1 VTNATNHRR
10 TVAGDRDMRQ
20 SDARQSGALPAVWR
34 WGSSRADDSG
44 WLAEIRLSLDRP
56 LTSYHLV
63 LGVSGLL
70 LALGLV
76 MVLSASSVYALS
88 VYGDS
93 YALAVR
99 QFLWVAGGLPL
110 AFVASRLPQR
120 VLRALVYP
128 ALIVT
133 VILLALTLT
142 PLGVSV
148 NGNRNWLS
156 FGGPFLLQPSEAAK
170 LALVLWGADLFARK
184 QKLLGEWKH
193 LIIPFLPVCGVVLAL
208 VLAQGDLGT
217 SLVLFSLVLVMLFVL
232 GTPMRFFGLAVAAV
246 GLLVTYLAVS
256 RPHRLDR
263 LTTFLDPFA
272 DYRDSGWQAA
282 HSLFALG
289 TGGWWGVG
297 IGNSREKWGSLP
309 EAHTD
314 FIYAVIGE
322 ELGLAGT
329 VVVLGLFLTLAF
341 VGVRIALRSD
351 DTFTRLATAGIVGWL
366 TSQALVN
373 MGAVLGLVPIAGI
386 PLPLVSYG
394 GSAMLPTLFAIGLL
408 VSFARN
414 EPAARVALA
423 DRRKARA
430 AAKSVGTKSVG
441 TKSVGTK
448 SVGTKSGATKVMP
461 GSKVASSKKAGR
473 KG

>member
-1 VTNATNHRR
+1 M
-10 TVAGDRDMRQ
+10 AG
-20 SDARQSGALPAVWR
+20 A
-34 WGSSRADDSG
+34 G
-44 WLAEIRLSLDRP
+44 WLAEIRRSLDRP

-93 YALAVR
+93 YALAMR
-99 QFLWVAGGLPL
+99 QFLWVAAGLPM

-128 ALIVT
+128 ALIVSI
-133 VILLALTLT
+133 VLLALTLT

-184 QKLLGEWKH
+184 EKLLREWKH
-193 LIIPFLPVCGVVLAL
+193 LIVPFVPVCGVVLAL
-208 VLAQGDLGT
+208 VLAQRDLGT
-217 SLVLFSLVLVMLFVL
+217 SLVLFSLVLVMLFVV
-232 GTPMRFFGLAVAAV
+232 GTPMRFFGLAVAGV
-246 GLLVTYLAVS
+246 GLVVTYLVLT
-256 RPHRLDR
+256 REHRRER

-272 DYRDSGWQAA
+272 DYRDTGWQAA

-297 IGNSREKWGSLP
+297 IGNSREKWGRLP

-329 VVVLGLFLTLAF
+329 IIVLGLFLTLAF
-341 VGVRIALRSD
+341 VGVRIALRAD
-351 DTFTRLATAGIVGWL
+351 DTFTRLATAGIIGWL
-366 TSQALVN
+366 TAQALVN
-373 MGAVLGLVPIAGI
+373 MGAVLVLVPIAGI

-394 GSAMLPTLFAIGLL
+394 GSAMLPALFAIGLL
-408 VSFARN
+408 VSFARR
-414 EPAARVALA
+414 EPAARAALA
-423 DRRKARA
+423 ERRKVGA
-430 AAKSVGTKSVG
+430 AAKAARTRVRT
-441 TKSVGTK
+441 
-448 SVGTKSGATKVMP
+448 GATVASGKATVAS
-461 GSKVASSKKAGR
+461 GKAKVASGKAR
-473 KG
+473 RTKG

>member
-1 VTNATNHRR
+1 VFTGDGAR
-10 TVAGDRDMRQ
+10 VAG
-20 SDARQSGALPAVWR
+20 A
-34 WGSSRADDSG
+34 G
-44 WLAEIRLSLDRP
+44 WLAEIRRSLDRP

-93 YALAVR
+93 YALAMR
-99 QFLWVAGGLPL
+99 QFLWVAAGLPM

-128 ALIVT
+128 ALIVSI
-133 VILLALTLT
+133 VLLALTLT

-184 QKLLGEWKH
+184 EKLLREWKH
-193 LIIPFLPVCGVVLAL
+193 LIVPFVPVCGVVLAL
-208 VLAQGDLGT
+208 VLAQRDLGT
-217 SLVLFSLVLVMLFVL
+217 SLVLFSLVLVMLFVV
-232 GTPMRFFGLAVAAV
+232 GTPMRFFGLAVAGV
-246 GLLVTYLAVS
+246 GLVVTYLVLT
-256 RPHRLDR
+256 REHRRER

-272 DYRDSGWQAA
+272 DYRDTGWQAA

-297 IGNSREKWGSLP
+297 IGNSREKWGRLP

-329 VVVLGLFLTLAF
+329 IIVLGLFLTLAF
-341 VGVRIALRSD
+341 VGVRIALRAD
-351 DTFTRLATAGIVGWL
+351 DTFTRLATAGIIGWL
-366 TSQALVN
+366 TAQALVN
-373 MGAVLGLVPIAGI
+373 MGAVLVLVPIAGI

-394 GSAMLPTLFAIGLL
+394 GSAMLPALFAIGLL
-408 VSFARN
+408 VSFARR
-414 EPAARVALA
+414 EPAARAALA

-430 AAKSVGTKSVG
+430 AAKAARTRVRT
-441 TKSVGTK
+441 
-448 SVGTKSGATKVMP
+448 GAT
-461 GSKVASSKKAGR
+461 VASGKATVASGKAR
-473 KG
+473 RTKG

>member
-1 VTNATNHRR
+1 VFTGDGAR
-10 TVAGDRDMRQ
+10 VAG
-20 SDARQSGALPAVWR
+20 A
-34 WGSSRADDSG
+34 G
-44 WLAEIRLSLDRP
+44 WLAEIRRSLDRP

-93 YALAVR
+93 YALAMR
-99 QFLWVAGGLPL
+99 QFLWVAAGLPM

-128 ALIVT
+128 ALIVSI
-133 VILLALTLT
+133 VLLALTLT

-184 QKLLGEWKH
+184 EKLLREWKH
-193 LIIPFLPVCGVVLAL
+193 LIVPFVPVCGVVLAL
-208 VLAQGDLGT
+208 VLAQRDLGT
-217 SLVLFSLVLVMLFVL
+217 SLVLFSLVLVMLFVV
-232 GTPMRFFGLAVAAV
+232 GTPMRFFGLAVAGV
-246 GLLVTYLAVS
+246 GLVVTYLVLT
-256 RPHRLDR
+256 REHRRER

-272 DYRDSGWQAA
+272 DYRDTGWQAA

-297 IGNSREKWGSLP
+297 IGNSREKWGRLP

-329 VVVLGLFLTLAF
+329 IIVLGLFLTLAF
-341 VGVRIALRSD
+341 VGVRIALRAD
-351 DTFTRLATAGIVGWL
+351 DTFTRLATAGIIGWL
-366 TSQALVN
+366 TAQALVN
-373 MGAVLGLVPIAGI
+373 MGAVLVLVPIAGI

-394 GSAMLPTLFAIGLL
+394 GSAMLPALFAIGLL
-408 VSFARN
+408 VSFARR
-414 EPAARVALA
+414 EPAARAALA

-430 AAKSVGTKSVG
+430 AAKAARTRVRT
-441 TKSVGTK
+441 
-448 SVGTKSGATKVMP
+448 GATVASGKA
-461 GSKVASSKKAGR
+461 KVASGKATVASGKAR
-473 KG
+473 RTKG

>member
-1 VTNATNHRR
+1 MTSATNDRR
-10 TVAGDRDMRQ
+10 TVAGDGH
-20 SDARQSGALPAVWR
+20 ARQT
-34 WGSSRADDSG
+34 SSRPAAGRGHLSSWRRSRDDESG
-44 WLAEIRLSLDRP
+44 WLAEIRRSLDRP

-63 LGVSGLL
+63 IGVSGLL

-93 YALAVR
+93 YALATR
-99 QFLWVAGGLPL
+99 QFIWVAAGLPL
-110 AFVASRLPQR
+110 AFVASRLPPR
-120 VLRALVYP
+120 VLRAVVYP
-128 ALIVT
+128 ALIVSI
-133 VILLALTLT
+133 VLLALTLT

-184 QKLLGEWKH
+184 EKLLSEWKH
-193 LIIPFLPVCGVVLAL
+193 LIIPFVPVCGVVLAL
-208 VLAQGDLGT
+208 VLAQRDLGT
-217 SLVLFSLVLVMLFVL
+217 SLVLFSLVLVMLFVV
-232 GTPMRFFGLAVAAV
+232 GTPMRFFGIAVAAV
-246 GLLVTYLAVS
+246 GLVVTYLVVT
-256 RPHRLDR
+256 REHRRER

-272 DYRDSGWQAA
+272 DYRDTGWQAA

-297 IGNSREKWGSLP
+297 IGNSREKWGRLP

-329 VVVLGLFLTLAF
+329 IIVLGLFLTLAF
-341 VGVRIALRSD
+341 VGVRIALRAD
-351 DTFTRLATAGIVGWL
+351 DTFTRLATAGIIGWL
-366 TSQALVN
+366 TAQALVN
-373 MGAVLGLVPIAGI
+373 MGAVLVLLPIAGI

-414 EPAARVALA
+414 EPAARAALA

-430 AAKSVGTKSVG
+430 AAKAASGTKAAAG
-441 TKSVGTK
+441 TKVVSR
-448 SVGTKSGATKVMP
+448 P
-461 GSKVASSKKAGR
+461 KVASDKKAR
-473 KG
+473 TTKG

>member
-1 VTNATNHRR
+1 VFTGDGSRVRSAADERR
-10 TVAGDRDMRQ
+10 AVAGDGR
-20 SDARQSGALPAVWR
+20 ARQARSRQTAGRLATWR
-34 WGSSRADDSG
+34 WFPDDGSG
-44 WLAEIRLSLDRP
+44 WLAEIRRSLDRP

-93 YALAVR
+93 YALAMR
-99 QFLWVAGGLPL
+99 QTLWVAAGLPL
-110 AFVASRLPQR
+110 AFLASRLPSR

-128 ALIVT
+128 ALIVSI
-133 VILLALTLT
+133 ILLALTLT

-184 QKLLGEWKH
+184 EKLLREWKH
-193 LIIPFLPVCGVVLAL
+193 LIVPFVPVCGLVLAL
-208 VLAQGDLGT
+208 VLAQRDLGT
-217 SLVLFSLVLVMLFVL
+217 SLVLFSLVLVMLFVV
-232 GTPMRFFGLAVAAV
+232 GTPMRFFGLAVTAV
-246 GLLVTYLAVS
+246 GLVVTYLVLT
-256 RPHRLDR
+256 REHRRER

-272 DYRDSGWQAA
+272 DYRDTGWQAA

-297 IGNSREKWGSLP
+297 IGNSREKWGRLP

-329 VVVLGLFLTLAF
+329 IIVLGLFLTLAF
-341 VGVRIALRSD
+341 VGVRIALRAD
-351 DTFTRLATAGIVGWL
+351 DTFTRLATAGIIGWL
-366 TSQALVN
+366 TAQALVN
-373 MGAVLGLVPIAGI
+373 MGAVLVLVPIAGI

-414 EPAARVALA
+414 EPATRAALA

-430 AAKSVGTKSVG
+430 AAKAAGTKAR
-441 TKSVGTK
+441 
-448 SVGTKSGATKVMP
+448 SGATA
-461 GSKVASSKKAGR
+461 ASGKTAR
-473 KG
+473 MTKG